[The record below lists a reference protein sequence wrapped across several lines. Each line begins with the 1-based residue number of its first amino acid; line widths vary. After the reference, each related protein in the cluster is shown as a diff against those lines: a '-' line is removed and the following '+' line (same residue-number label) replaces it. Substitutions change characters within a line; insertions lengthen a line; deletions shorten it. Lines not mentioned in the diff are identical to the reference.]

1 MKENKMGLIGLT
13 AIGVGTMIGS
23 GWLFSSFYAAKIAGP
38 AAYIAWLI
46 TALIILVLGL
56 SLAEISFN
64 YPKRGLMARLLVISH
79 NKDFAFICTIA
90 TWLGLTAV
98 IATEAE
104 GSIQYLAS
112 LSDTA
117 STYLFNPGHGSLTPI
132 GLGLATMIILLFGVV
147 NFWGVKV
154 LSSSNVILT
163 TVKIL
168 IPFITALSIIIV
180 SFNSSNFTA
189 VSSDYAPYDVTSI
202 FSAMIGAGMVYSFNG
217 FQNITSFC
225 SEAKNPKRDIVLAT
239 VFSVL
244 ITLGVYLMLQ
254 TAFIGALSADELHKG
269 WANLD
274 FTSPFVQLTMMLNLN
289 LITIVLYADAV
300 ISPAGTGMIY
310 TGSTTRLLTAMSQE
324 RQAPK
329 FFNKMTKYNFSR
341 RSLYA
346 TVSLAV
352 LFLLLFRSWS
362 SLVSFLSLFYVISYM
377 SIPVCL
383 GKLRANGIRGRFAI
397 PLAKIILPAMFVF
410 LSILFTFSKFPNTGY
425 VVVFVL
431 SLYILYVIKQAS
443 FDQGLFKV
451 VKKSLPL
458 ILHIIVLAILSSLSP
473 SYYGGFDILNTSIFY
488 LLIIIWSLWVY
499 FHAVYVYRSVPESII
514 E

>member
-1 MKENKMGLIGLT
+1 MKENKIGLIGLT

-38 AAYIAWLI
+38 AAYIAWII
-46 TALIILVLGL
+46 TSIIILVLGL

-112 LSDTA
+112 LSDTV

-132 GLGLATMIILLFGVV
+132 GLGLAAIIIFLFGLV
-147 NFWGVKV
+147 NFWGVKI

-163 TVKIL
+163 TMKVL
-168 IPFITALSIIIV
+168 IPFITAVSIMVI
-180 SFNSSNFTA
+180 SFHSSNFTS
-189 VSSDYAPYDVTSI
+189 VGGNYAPYGTSSI

-217 FQNITSFC
+217 FQNIASFC
-225 SEAKNPKRDIVLAT
+225 SEAKDPKRDIVLAM

-244 ITLGVYLMLQ
+244 ITLVVYLMLQ
-254 TAFIGALSADELHKG
+254 TAFIGALTTNDLRYG
-269 WANLD
+269 WSGLD

-289 LITIVLYADAV
+289 LMTIVLYVDAV

-310 TGSTTRLLTAMSQE
+310 TGSTTRMLTAMSQD

-329 FFNKMTKYNFSR
+329 FFDKITKYNFSR

-346 TVSLAV
+346 TVSLAI

-377 SIPVCL
+377 SIPICL
-383 GKLRANGIRGRFAI
+383 GKLRINGIKSRFAI
-397 PLAKIILPAMFVF
+397 PFASIVLPTMFVF

-431 SLYILYVIKQAS
+431 SLYMLYVVKQAS
-443 FDQGLFKV
+443 LDQGFFPIFKR
-451 VKKSLPL
+451 SFPL
-458 ILHIIVLAILSSLSP
+458 ILHVVVLAILSSLSP
-473 SYYGGFDILNTSIFY
+473 SYYGGFDILNISTFY
-488 LLIIIWSLWVY
+488 LLIIVWSLLLY
-499 FHAVYVYRSVPESII
+499 FYVVHIYISVPESII

>member
-1 MKENKMGLIGLT
+1 M
-13 AIGVGTMIGS
+13 
-23 GWLFSSFYAAKIAGP
+23 
-38 AAYIAWLI
+38 
-46 TALIILVLGL
+46 LGL

-117 STYLFNPGHGSLTPI
+117 SAYLFNPDHSSLTST
-132 GLGLATMIILLFGVV
+132 GLGLAAIIILLFGVV

-163 TVKIL
+163 TMKVL
-168 IPFITALSIIIV
+168 IPFITAISIIAV
-180 SFNSSNFTA
+180 SFHGSNFI
-189 VSSDYAPYDVTSI
+189 VVGGNYAPYGTSSI
-202 FSAMIGAGMVYSFNG
+202 FSAMISAGMVYSFNG
-217 FQNITSFC
+217 FQNIASFC
-225 SEAKNPKRDIVLAT
+225 SEAKDPKRDIVLAM

-244 ITLGVYLMLQ
+244 ITLVVYLMLQ
-254 TAFIGALSADELHKG
+254 TAFIGALTINNLSHG
-269 WANLD
+269 WPGLD

-289 LITIVLYADAV
+289 LMTIVLYVDAV

-310 TGSTTRLLTAMSQE
+310 TGSTTRMLTAMSQD

-329 FFNKMTKYNFSR
+329 FFDKITKYNFSR

-346 TVSLAV
+346 TVSLAI

-377 SIPVCL
+377 SIPICL
-383 GKLRANGIRGRFAI
+383 GKLRINGIKSKFAI
-397 PLAKIILPAMFVF
+397 PFANMVLPTMFVF

-425 VVVFVL
+425 VAIFVL
-431 SLYILYVIKQAS
+431 FLYALYISKQVS
-443 FDQGLFKV
+443 LDQGFFSVL
-451 VKKSLPL
+451 KKSLPL
-458 ILHIIVLAILSSLSP
+458 VLHVVVLTILSSLSP
-473 SYYGGFDILNTSIFY
+473 VYYGGFDILNTSAFY
-488 LLIIIWSLWVY
+488 LLIVIWSLLVY
-499 FHAVYVYRSVPESII
+499 FHAVYVYRSVPETIVK
-514 E
+514 